1 MLGSISAIDVVSG
14 SRVTLMQTRS
24 VLFAVLSS
32 VCCAVWEVSSVGWCS
47 WDVSNCMVWNIVG
60 VCCTVCNIGANSA
73 VLSAWVSPAPPSPI

>member
-32 VCCAVWEVSSVGWCS
+32 VCCAVWEVSSVGL
-47 WDVSNCMVWNIVG
+47 VQLG
-60 VCCTVCNIGANSA
+60 RE
-73 VLSAWVSPAPPSPI
+73 